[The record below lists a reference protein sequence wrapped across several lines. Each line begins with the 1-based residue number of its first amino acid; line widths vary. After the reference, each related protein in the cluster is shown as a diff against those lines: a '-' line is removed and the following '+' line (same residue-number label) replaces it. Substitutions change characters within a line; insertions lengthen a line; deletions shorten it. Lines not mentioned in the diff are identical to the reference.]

1 MLAALAC
8 GVLVAKAV
16 NEPTALLYDDKGSWG
31 GFLKSEQRTQ
41 SPNDLSINDVQLLKD
56 AERDI
61 KKQHKQ
67 AIKTKRKD
75 QAAYKEEKQQEKLAL
90 LKKQKAK
97 AKEAAKD
104 AALSKALPKVVP
116 LRPKKGLK
124 LSRRDKQLLDIAN
137 KQIKRHHAEEL
148 AEEKRDQQA
157 EQTMQK
163 SKAKKAKAARAHA
176 AAARP
181 SLRAAVTDKDS
192 WGGFLPKVTLP
203 GSKPKAAKA
212 VAAPKAATPADGRV
226 AATEK
231 ALKAVGVNGAA
242 LKLLASAEKSQKH
255 DTKMGNAMRQRDDI
269 AFYQMAKKGG
279 SIFLDNK
286 AQREATK
293 ENRHIEQE
301 ASIGLTKV
309 CVISV
314 ISVCLCVCVSVC
326 LLTLLSMHQ
335 GDPRR

>member
-1 MLAALAC
+1 VVAALAC

-16 NEPTALLYDDKGSWG
+16 NEPTALLYDHKGSWG
-31 GFLKSEQRTQ
+31 GFLKSEQRTR

-104 AALSKALPKVVP
+104 AALAKVVPKVVP

-163 SKAKKAKAARAHA
+163 YKAKKAKAASAHAASHAASHA

-181 SLRAAVTDKDS
+181 SWRAGVSDKDS

-286 AQREATK
+286 AQEEATK

-301 ASIGLTKV
+301 ASIGLTKA
-309 CVISV
+309 
-314 ISVCLCVCVSVC
+314 
-326 LLTLLSMHQ
+326 TQDDDYAYREHAWKQ
-335 GDPRR
+335 